1 MNGTA
6 SRGEQSARAGGG
18 WLAVA
23 AIAAYAAAAL
33 AFGYALICVYCTL
46 GGHGLLGTVGGA
58 IERFARRGGI
68 TATLV
73 GLATTLVKST
83 GGVLALALIRTGGA
97 SFRERGCWPL
107 PPQPARCPC
116 STAVPRCSS
125 GRWCSPAPS
134 TRRGASTAARC
145 AGMSGSGTSGSTRRC
160 PRPITNARTLVGT
173 IKTAL
178 DASRRRSPWV
188 VG

>member
-33 AFGYALICVYCTL
+33 AFGYALISVYWTL

-73 GLATTLVKST
+73 GLATTVVKTT
-83 GGVLALALIRTGGA
+83 GGVLALALIRPWG
-97 SFRERGCWPL
+97 RL
-107 PPQPARCPC
+107 
-116 STAVPRCSS
+116 VPRTWLLAAAAAASALLVIYGS
-125 GRWCSPAPS
+125 APV
-134 TRRGASTAARC
+134 
-145 AGMSGSGTSGSTRRC
+145 
-160 PRPITNARTLVGT
+160 LVGSLVLAGA
-173 IKTAL
+173 IHPAGGIDRSAL
-178 DASRRRSPWV
+178 RWHVGVWDLWFLLWGILLTLATVGYRRRTANADR
-188 VG
+188 G